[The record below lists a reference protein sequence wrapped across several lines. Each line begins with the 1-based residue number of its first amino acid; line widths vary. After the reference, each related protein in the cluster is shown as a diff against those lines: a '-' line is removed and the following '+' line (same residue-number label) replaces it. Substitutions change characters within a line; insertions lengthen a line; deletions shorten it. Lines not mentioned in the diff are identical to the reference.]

1 MTRRRKE
8 EEEELV
14 LGQRFPK
21 FDERPEVTYKDFN
34 YQTPKRQTTGRESF
48 NSKFIKT
55 EKGTLARRG
64 TVGARRA
71 ENREKNRKRAQ
82 QMAKDRKAKKQQ
94 SKKK

>member
-21 FDERPEVTYKDFN
+21 FDERPEATYEDFN
-34 YQTPKRQTTGRESF
+34 YQTPKRRPSGRESF

-55 EKGTLARRG
+55 ERGTLAKRG

-71 ENREKNRKRAQ
+71 ENREKNRKKAQ
-82 QMAKDRKAKKQQ
+82 QLAKNRIAKKKQ